1 MHARLLDTMFDC
13 HPREEQKKADFLDH
27 IYEQSGRDNL
37 PKGHPLRCT
46 YTGLWQE
53 FQQLCAG
60 EARDAWWDAKQVDP
74 EAFDR

>member
-1 MHARLLDTMFDC
+1 MHALLLDTMFDC

-27 IYEQSGRDNL
+27 IYKESGRDNL
-37 PKGHPLRCT
+37 PQGHPLHMT

-53 FQQLCAG
+53 FCQRSAE
-60 EARDAWWDAKQVDP
+60 EARDAWWEIQQADT

>member
-13 HPREEQKKADFLDH
+13 HPREEQKKADYLDYL
-27 IYEQSGRDNL
+27 YEQSGRDSL
-37 PKGHPLRCT
+37 PAGHPLRMT

-53 FQQLCAG
+53 FAQRGAEQ
-60 EARDAWWDAKQVDP
+60 ARDAWWHARQVDP

>member
-13 HPREEQKKADFLDH
+13 HPREEQKKAEFLDFL
-27 IYEQSGRDNL
+27 YEQSGRDSL
-37 PKGHPLRCT
+37 PHDHPLHMT

-53 FQQLCAG
+53 YTQRCAE
-60 EARDAWWDAKQVDP
+60 EARDAWWDVRQIDA